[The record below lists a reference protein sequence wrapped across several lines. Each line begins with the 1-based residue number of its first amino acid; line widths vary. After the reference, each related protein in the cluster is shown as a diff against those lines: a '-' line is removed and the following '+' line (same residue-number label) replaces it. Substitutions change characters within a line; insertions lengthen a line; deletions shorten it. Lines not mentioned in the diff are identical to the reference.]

1 MCRLMY
7 HVIAWCRDRLAKVE
21 RTPERKGVVRPR
33 SATSRPM
40 ATPMSESIPGWW
52 FPGWLDAQI
61 GLDLALRP
69 SGDLLDRGIPCGRQ
83 VMVTTTA
90 KEARYERSP
99 FARRV
104 QPVPSLDL
112 RCPSR

>member
-1 MCRLMY
+1 
-7 HVIAWCRDRLAKVE
+7 
-21 RTPERKGVVRPR
+21 
-33 SATSRPM
+33 
-40 ATPMSESIPGWW
+40 MSESIPGWW
-52 FPGWLDAQI
+52 VPGWLDAQI